1 MIPSAGLHGIVGLL
15 GGTDT
20 PVDFTY
26 IAYGSGTTAVAA
38 GDTALGTQTGS
49 RAVATVETLSILKP
63 NDTVRF
69 SANIVAVAAG
79 TATEIGVFTAATAGT
94 MLLRT
99 LLTPSLTYK
108 INDTLSLVAN
118 ATVKN
123 YACGTG
129 ASW

>member
-49 RAVATVETLSILKP
+49 RAVATVETLSILKS